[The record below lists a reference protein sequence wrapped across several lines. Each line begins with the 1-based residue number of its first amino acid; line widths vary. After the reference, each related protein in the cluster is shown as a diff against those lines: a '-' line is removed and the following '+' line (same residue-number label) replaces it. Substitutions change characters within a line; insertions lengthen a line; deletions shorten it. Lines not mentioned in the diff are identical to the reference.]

1 MIRVGQV
8 TGAYGLE
15 GAVKV
20 MPLTDFEDRF
30 DPGALLVLDGA
41 AREVEW
47 SREGQ
52 PGLVVKLHGI
62 ENRTVAE
69 LFRGRYLEVPDDA
82 MRALEDGRYYHR
94 QVVGLEVVTES
105 GERFGVIEEVLE
117 RPANDVWVSR
127 RGSIEQLIPATRDAV
142 LSVDLQASQVV
153 VADWIFKV
161 EDAVDKAKNGD

>member
-30 DPGALLVLDGA
+30 DPGVLLVLDGSE
-41 AREVEW
+41 RKVEW
-47 SREGQ
+47 SREGH

-62 ENRTVAE
+62 ENRTIAE
-69 LFRGRYLEVPDDA
+69 LLRGRYLEVPDGD
-82 MRALEDGRYYHR
+82 MRPLEDGRFYYR
-94 QVVGLEVVTES
+94 QVVGLAVVTES
-105 GERFGVIEEVLE
+105 GKQVGIIEEVLE

-127 RGSIEQLIPATRDAV
+127 EGTIEHLIPATKDSV
-142 LSVDLQASQVV
+142 LNVDLDGRRVV
-153 VADWIFKV
+153 VADWIFRV
-161 EDAVDKAKNGD
+161 EDARD

>member
-20 MPLTDFEDRF
+20 MPLTDFGDRF
-30 DPGALLVLDGA
+30 DAGANLLLDGS

-52 PGLVVKLHGI
+52 PGLVVKLRGI
-62 ENRTVAE
+62 DNRTVAE
-69 LFRGRYLEVPDDA
+69 LFRGRYLEVPDEQVK
-82 MRALEDGRYYHR
+82 ALEPGRFYHH
-94 QVVGLEVVTES
+94 QVVGLAVVTSS
-105 GERFGVIEEVLE
+105 GQKMGVVEEVLE

-127 RGSIEQLIPATRDAV
+127 EGAVEHLIPATRDAV
-142 LSVDLQASQVV
+142 VEVDLPGGKVV
-153 VADWIFKV
+153 VADWLLKTV
-161 EDAVDKAKNGD
+161 DAKD